1 MKLGIAERI
10 YLVDILTGYECPLI
24 RVGAV
29 KKLLDMTNF
38 TAEELDIFG
47 IVQLPNGE
55 IRWAVKPGI
64 EQEVD
69 VLYSEKQIAVAAS
82 VLSQYPKLSAKL
94 FPLLE
99 KFGVKIPTEE

>member
-1 MKLGIAERI
+1 MELGIAERI

-29 KKLLDMTNF
+29 KKLLEMTNF
-38 TAEELDIFG
+38 TAEELDNFG

-55 IRWAVKPGI
+55 IRWAVKPGA
-64 EQEVD
+64 EQNVD
-69 VLYSEKQIAVAAS
+69 VPYSEKQIAVAAS
-82 VLSQYPKLSAKL
+82 VLSQHPRLSAKL

-99 KFGVKIPTEE
+99 KFGVEIPIEE